1 MVCFAP
7 LGALGRGRAPML
19 TRKQHE
25 LLRYI
30 HERLKESGVP
40 PSFDEMK
47 EALGLRSKSGV
58 HRLITALE
66 ERGFIRRLPNRAR
79 ALEVIRLPESVSPGL
94 KPAAGRFEPSVI
106 EGTLGRRR
114 APVEHDPDEA
124 APVYVPVMGRIAAGV
139 PISAIETRS
148 HTISVPP
155 EMLTT
160 GDHYALEVRGDSM
173 IEAGILDG
181 DVVVLRRTE
190 SADSGDIVVA
200 LVDEEEATLKR
211 LRKRG
216 ASVAL
221 EAANPTYETRI
232 FGPDRIRIQGKLV
245 GLIRRY

>member
-1 MVCFAP
+1 
-7 LGALGRGRAPML
+7 ML

-79 ALEVIRLPESVSPGL
+79 ALEVVRLPESVAPGL
-94 KPAAGRFEPSVI
+94 KPAPGRFSPSVI

-114 APVEHDPDEA
+114 PSVESEPDEA
-124 APVYVPVMGRIAAGV
+124 PPAYVPVMGRIAAGV
-139 PISAIETRS
+139 PISAIQTRS
-148 HTISVPP
+148 HTVSVPP
-155 EMLTT
+155 EML
-160 GDHYALEVRGDSM
+160 GGGEHYALEVRGDSM

-181 DVVVLRRTE
+181 DLVVLRRTDT
-190 SADSGDIVVA
+190 ADSGDIVVA

-221 EAANPTYETRI
+221 EAANPAYETRI
-232 FGPDRIRIQGKLV
+232 FGPDRVQIQGKLI